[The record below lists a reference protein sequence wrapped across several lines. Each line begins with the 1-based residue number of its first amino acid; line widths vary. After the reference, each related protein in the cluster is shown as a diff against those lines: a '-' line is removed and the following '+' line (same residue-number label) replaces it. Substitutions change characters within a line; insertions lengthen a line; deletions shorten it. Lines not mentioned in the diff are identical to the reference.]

1 MVCLNTHTFSLSL
14 DNPCVSP
21 LCLRCVSAVSLRRY
35 PDIARRSPWR
45 TMVGEPLTKAR
56 TPAQTTFTQTDE
68 LVLLDY
74 LKRPEGLLKEGI
86 ANPLTVI
93 KIEEAD
99 RWNGPVNITL
109 RISNVQATSAAA
121 KGGEIKQR
129 IPLLLKVRGG
139 LYGCVARA
147 ERSEKKRVARC
158 DNRL

>member
-1 MVCLNTHTFSLSL
+1 M
-14 DNPCVSP
+14 
-21 LCLRCVSAVSLRRY
+21 
-35 PDIARRSPWR
+35 
-45 TMVGEPLTKAR
+45 
-56 TPAQTTFTQTDE
+56 
-68 LVLLDY
+68 
-74 LKRPEGLLKEGI
+74 KEGI

-147 ERSEKKRVARC
+147 ERSEKKRARC